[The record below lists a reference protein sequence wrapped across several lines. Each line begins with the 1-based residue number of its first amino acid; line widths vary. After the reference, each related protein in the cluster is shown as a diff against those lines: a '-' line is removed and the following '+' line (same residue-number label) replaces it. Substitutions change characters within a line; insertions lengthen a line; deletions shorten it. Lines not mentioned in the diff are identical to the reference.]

1 MSIRRAHCFCF
12 LQIGSSRLSHLQ
24 TTQSNLNLN
33 HAAPPAVE
41 PPEEER
47 GSELVQT
54 ALILALVVIVAIGVL
69 QALGV
74 NIVGKFQ
81 DVVSALG
88 GG

>member
-1 MSIRRAHCFCF
+1 
-12 LQIGSSRLSHLQ
+12 
-24 TTQSNLNLN
+24 
-33 HAAPPAVE
+33 
-41 PPEEER
+41 
-47 GSELVQT
+47 LVQT

-88 GG
+88 GGE

>member
-1 MSIRRAHCFCF
+1 MNNFIVWLRQCMW
-12 LQIGSSRLSHLQ
+12 
-24 TTQSNLNLN
+24 TMW
-33 HAAPPAVE
+33 AAPPADDL
-41 PPEEER
+41 PEEER

-88 GG
+88 G

>member
-1 MSIRRAHCFCF
+1 
-12 LQIGSSRLSHLQ
+12 
-24 TTQSNLNLN
+24 LNNFIVWLRQCMWTMW
-33 HAAPPAVE
+33 AAPPAVE

-88 GG
+88 G

>member
-1 MSIRRAHCFCF
+1 LENFIVWLR
-12 LQIGSSRLSHLQ
+12 
-24 TTQSNLNLN
+24 QSMWTMW
-33 HAAPPAVE
+33 AAPPADDL
-41 PPEEER
+41 PEAER

>member
-1 MSIRRAHCFCF
+1 MW
-12 LQIGSSRLSHLQ
+12 
-24 TTQSNLNLN
+24 TMW
-33 HAAPPAVE
+33 AAPPAVE

-88 GG
+88 G